1 MRLKD
6 LSGLTHQLLHE
17 GDALAALRLFSEGAI
32 DHRDGA
38 RLILGVGAELAIGD
52 SVAETDVHSR
62 PGPKLIS
69 CI

>member
-1 MRLKD
+1 VRLKK
-6 LSGLTHQLLHE
+6 LGGLTYQLLDE
-17 GDALAALRLFSEGAI
+17 RDALAALRLFSEGAI

-52 SVAETDVHSR
+52 SVAETNVHSR

-69 CI
+69 FI